1 MYDRVDKSELEEF
14 DTEYQEAP
22 IKERSFEVIP
32 DGKYV
37 VTVDKIEIVR
47 AKQTGNPMLKWHLRI
62 LTAGK
67 YRDRL
72 LWRNNILV
80 TPQNLQWLKS
90 DLHVCGVDLVKLSEL
105 PDRLSDLLD
114 IELDVS
120 VQNRDDFCNVYI
132 NKRLRTD
139 GVDAPADDPETKSK
153 RKAGRKSVKTIPE
166 QDDNHAPIPF

>member
-1 MYDRVDKSELEEF
+1 MYNGVDKSELEEF

-22 IKERSFEVIP
+22 VKERSFDPIP
-32 DGKYV
+32 DGRYL
-37 VTVDKIEIVR
+37 VTVDKIEITR
-47 AKQTGNPMLKWHLRI
+47 AKQSGNPMLKWHLRI

-72 LWRNNILV
+72 LWRNNLLV
-80 TPQNLQWLKS
+80 TPQNMQWLKS
-90 DLHVCGVDLVKLSEL
+90 DLHICGVDLVKLSEL

-139 GVDAPADDPETKSK
+139 GVDAPADDPEIKSK
-153 RKAGRKSVKTIPE
+153 SKTGRKSTKTISKE
-166 QDDNHAPIPF
+166 DESDEPIPF